1 MSRRDQL
8 PLEAVRD
15 LLGITRALFA
25 AWKRDAGVSK
35 PDLTELESIGKQ
47 LKDALALAR
56 RTERDTVGHRA
67 AWDKAEDACSRLCR
81 LISISTPIARTVE
94 AAAVRIRR
102 IGPQPSKREA
112 RAAAE
117 KWRR

>member
-15 LLGITRALFA
+15 LLGIARALFA

-35 PDLTELESIGKQ
+35 PDLTELAAIGKQ
-47 LKDALALAR
+47 LNDSLALAC
-56 RTERDTVGHRA
+56 RTEPDTVGHRA
-67 AWDKAEDACSRLCR
+67 AWDKAEDACARLCR
-81 LISISTPIARTVE
+81 LISVSMPIAPTIE

-102 IGPQPSKREA
+102 IGAVPSKREA
-112 RAAAE
+112 RAASE
-117 KWRR
+117 RSRR

>member
-35 PDLTELESIGKQ
+35 PDLTELEAVGKQ

-56 RTERDTVGHRA
+56 RTECDTVGHRA
-67 AWDKAEDACSRLCR
+67 AWDKAEDACARLCR
-81 LISISTPIARTVE
+81 LISVATPIAPTIE

-102 IGPQPSKREA
+102 IGAVPTKREA